1 MFSLDL
7 PQSFSLASVSSE
19 LPKSDSVAPYLC
31 VNRIQAS
38 AWLYGAEG
46 EDPHS
51 ARVLDLGCGDASH
64 LLPFALSY
72 PQARIIGIDLSPNK
86 IEAGQFQM
94 RLAGID
100 NIQLFCAD
108 LATILGGI
116 DQTFDYII
124 IHNVFSLLDA
134 ESRKAL
140 FAFCRQHLSLK
151 GIIAAEW
158 LTQPGTGLAQFV
170 RDAIALHTRDA
181 SNEEMQIESARAALT
196 WLSLGMCNHPA
207 REALA
212 ELIKEAEAMEDD
224 IFALRY
230 LHGMENATYFVDF
243 HHSVEQSGLQY
254 LGDLFP
260 WKECPQHYGKN
271 VAALSEAICPGQEHL
286 LQQQYLDFSVNRRSR
301 FSLLSGDTENQAR
314 SASPDLT
321 RLRDLHWAGSFRR
334 VVDGEGHVKNRLR
347 SESGHFVATDDVVT
361 LSVLDVV
368 GNAWPLSLSFDQIV
382 FHTHSPEDDLLEHEN
397 KVLLSLGALFM
408 QDTVGL
414 HFQRVTSVYN
424 TKRST
429 HLESIFG
436 RAFHQ
441 IKAGFNLWGEPV
453 ELTAQEVSILEK
465 GDFLHADVKRIDELR
480 RKGIMTGS
488 PACWRAHFQRLITQ
502 VYPHELADSLLP
514 LILFSSPPHAGGFE
528 DALSDTVNKTVDKKD
543 TQPVD
548 QKLIDRMHALIARE
562 EFAKARELARELTQ
576 KSENN
581 PNAWLELS
589 RVYSR
594 TMEYAAAVRA
604 ICRTLNITSIN
615 WDIYFELSIALWN
628 LEKGW
633 LTGRVVRAI
642 LRANLNNGLAWN
654 SLAHMYAEF
663 QIVDKAEVCF
673 EKALK
678 IMPENSG
685 VLSNYSALISEK
697 LRMNEAIAMMRKAIQ
712 LSPSDMNLYSRLNF
726 ELSHSGECS
735 PAELYEQHR
744 VYGRQVEKWAKG
756 QKTAF
761 TWSADKNP
769 ERRLR
774 IGFVSGDLCRHPVT
788 WFLKPY
794 WVNINR
800 DLYELYV
807 YNTSPIYDEVSETFA
822 KTASKWRNVFSES
835 SVELAR
841 IINGDDI
848 DILLDLSGHTGYN
861 RLPTFALKPAPVSIG
876 WIGYPCTSGLKEMDY
891 HICGTG
897 MATPGE
903 LDDQFSEKL
912 IFMSMPVQYEPPAN
926 SPDINPLPALSS
938 GVFTFGSL
946 NRPKKISDKVIEV
959 WGRLLATAPQTRLL
973 IGYMPSDDV
982 IQTLRTKLE
991 AHGARPDQLNFRM
1004 KTHFDEYMRM
1014 HHEID
1019 LMLDTFPYDGGT
1031 TSNNAV
1037 WMGVPMITLNDKT
1050 MAGRQGNEI
1059 IKAYQLEQFL
1069 AADEDA
1075 YFEQALA
1082 WTEKREELNTIRL
1095 TMRERFE
1102 KKRNQV
1108 TEPARTFEATL
1119 RTVWENYCSG
1129 HRPKSFVVDGDDHNA
1144 EEN

>member
-7 PQSFSLASVSSE
+7 PQSFSLASVSSAI
-19 LPKSDSVAPYLC
+19 PRSDSVTPSLC

-38 AWLYGAEG
+38 AWLYGMEG
-46 EDPHS
+46 VDPHC

-72 PQARIIGIDLSPNK
+72 PQANIIGIDLSPAK
-86 IEAGQFQM
+86 IEAAQLQM

-100 NIQLFCAD
+100 NIQLYCAD
-108 LATILGGI
+108 LETILGGI

-124 IHNVFSLLDA
+124 VHNVFSLLDA
-134 ESRKAL
+134 QSRETL
-140 FAFCRQHLSLK
+140 FAFCRQHLSIK
-151 GIIAAEW
+151 GITAVEW
-158 LTQPGTGLAQFV
+158 LTQPGTGLSQII

-181 SNEEMQIESARAALT
+181 SNENVQIESARAALT
-196 WLSLGMCNHPA
+196 WLSLGMSNHPA

-224 IFALRY
+224 LFALRY
-230 LHGMENATYFVDF
+230 LHGVENSTYFVDF
-243 HHSVEQSGLQY
+243 YHSVTKSGMHY
-254 LGDLFP
+254 VGDLFP
-260 WKECPQHYGKN
+260 WRESPQHYGEN
-271 VAALSEAICPGQEHL
+271 VAELSEAVCPGQEQL
-286 LQQQYLDFSVNRRSR
+286 LKQQYLDFSVNRRSR
-301 FSLLSGDTENQAR
+301 FSLLSGATDRNNI
-314 SASPDLT
+314 SAILDLT

-334 VVDGEGHVKNRLR
+334 MVDGEGHVQNRLR

-368 GNAWPLSLSFDQIV
+368 GDAWPLSLSFDQIV
-382 FHTHSPEDDLLEHEN
+382 YHTHSPEDDLREHEN
-397 KVLLSLGALFM
+397 KVMLSLGALFM
-408 QDTVGL
+408 QATVGL

-424 TKRST
+424 TRCSAN
-429 HLESIFG
+429 LETIFG

-441 IKAGFNLWGEPV
+441 IKTGFNLWGEPV
-453 ELTAQEVSILEK
+453 ELTAQEVSIIEK
-465 GDFLHADVKRIDELR
+465 GEFTNADVKRIDELR
-480 RKGIMTGS
+480 RKGIMIGS
-488 PACWRAHFQRLITQ
+488 PSGWRAHFQRLIMQ
-502 VYPHELADSLLP
+502 VYPHELADTLLP
-514 LILFSSPPHAGGFE
+514 LILFSSSKQAGGF
-528 DALSDTVNKTVDKKD
+528 DGALSGNVYKALDKKD
-543 TQPVD
+543 TQPID
-548 QKLIDRMHALIARE
+548 QKVVDRIHRLIARE
-562 EFAKARELARELTQ
+562 EFAKARELAWELTQ

-604 ICRTLNITSIN
+604 INRTLSLTSIN

-642 LRANLNNGLAWN
+642 LRANQNNGLAWN

-663 QIVDKAEVCF
+663 KIIDKAEVCF

-685 VLSNYSALISEK
+685 ILSNYSALISEK
-697 LRMNEAIAMMRKAIQ
+697 LRLEEAIAMMRKAIR
-712 LSPSDMNLYSRLNF
+712 LSPTDMNLYSRLNF
-726 ELSHSGECS
+726 ELSHSGQCA
-735 PAELYEQHR
+735 PTELYEQHR
-744 VYGRQVEKWAKG
+744 EYGRQVEKWAER
-756 QKTAF
+756 QKSSF
-761 TWSADKNP
+761 KWSTDKNP
-769 ERRLR
+769 ARRLR

-794 WVNINR
+794 WVNIDR
-800 DLYELYV
+800 DLYDLYV
-807 YNTSPIYDEVSETFA
+807 YNTSPIYDDVSDTFA
-822 KTASKWRNVFSES
+822 KKAAQWRNVFTES
-835 SVELAR
+835 SLELAR
-841 IINGDDI
+841 IINSDEI
-848 DILLDLSGHTGYN
+848 DILIDLSGHTGYN
-861 RLPTFALKPAPVSIG
+861 RLPTFALKPAPISLG
-876 WIGYPCTSGLKEMDY
+876 WIGYPCTSGLKDMDY

-897 MATPGE
+897 MALPRE

-912 IFMSMPVQYEPPAN
+912 IFMSMPVQYEPPTN

-946 NRPKKISDKVIEV
+946 NRPKKISDKVIAI

-973 IGYMPSDDV
+973 IGYMPSEDV
-982 IQTLRTKLE
+982 VMTLRSKLE
-991 AHGARPDQLNFRM
+991 AHGARPEQLIFRM
-1004 KTHFDEYMRM
+1004 KTHFEEYMRM

-1037 WMGVPMITLNDKT
+1037 WMGVPMVTLNGKT

-1069 AADEDA
+1069 AADETS
-1075 YFEQALA
+1075 YFTQALA
-1082 WTEKREELNTIRL
+1082 WTQKLEELNTIRL
-1095 TMRERFE
+1095 TMRERFT

-1108 TEPARTFEATL
+1108 TEPARTFESIL
-1119 RTVWENYCSG
+1119 RTVWENYCLG
-1129 HRPKSFVVDGDDHNA
+1129 NKPKSFVVNGDNNNA
-1144 EEN
+1144 